1 MMKPRHLLA
10 VPCCMLINAAIVTLG
25 PYSRVN
31 ALLDGRAPFEESP
44 ASSPHEA
51 REVLSSIGAA
61 GRALYM
67 QYQAW
72 DVLFILSTAIPLYVL
87 LRFASERLFGRPAG
101 IIALAAT
108 VPAVLDLAEN
118 IALWRLL
125 ASGGESRFWWQL
137 SSAATPTKLVAFAA
151 IALVIVVVWLGLGIR
166 AIGRRTLPDATAATA
181 AA

>member
-25 PYSRVN
+25 PNSRVN
-31 ALLDGRAPFEESP
+31 ALLDGRATFEESP
-44 ASSPHEA
+44 ASSPDEA
-51 REVLSSIGAA
+51 REVLSSIGSA

-72 DVLFILSTAIPLYVL
+72 DVLFILSTAIPLYLL

-125 ASGGESRFWWQL
+125 ASGGESRFWWQF
-137 SSAATPTKLVAFAA
+137 SSAATPT
-151 IALVIVVVWLGLGIR
+151 
-166 AIGRRTLPDATAATA
+166 
-181 AA
+181 